1 MKEFFSEYGAVVI
14 AALVVVLLITIA
26 SFLKAP
32 IQNSLNNIVDKLKTY
47 VEGILDN
54 AETHA

>member
-32 IQNSLNNIVDKLKTY
+32 IQNSLNSIVDKLKTY

>member
-1 MKEFFSEYGAVVI
+1 MKEIFSEYGAVVI

-32 IQNSLNNIVDKLKTY
+32 IQNSLNNIVEKLKTY